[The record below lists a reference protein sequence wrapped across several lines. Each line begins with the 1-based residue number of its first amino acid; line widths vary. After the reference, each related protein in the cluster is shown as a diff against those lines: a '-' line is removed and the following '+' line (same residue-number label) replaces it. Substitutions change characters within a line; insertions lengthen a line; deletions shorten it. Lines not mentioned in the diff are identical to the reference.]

1 MILTLVLISES
12 DWATANP
19 ITTNGYRKEC
29 EYFIYYFPHFPLVPS
44 LVPSVSAAS
53 LASYNSDVISNSSA
67 SNPGW
72 CTIECRSLY
81 TLHSYCIGKYYA
93 DLVASYYCGSY
104 QNVPCSSYN
113 NYNLIND
120 VYGSCNSSTSCS
132 DSCLH
137 ATIAL
142 ENYIYTAAAAIQTR

>member
-1 MILTLVLISES
+1 MVPISES

-19 ITTNGYRKEC
+19 ITTNSYRKEC
-29 EYFIYYFPHFPLVPS
+29 EYFIYYFEFPHFPLVPS
-44 LVPSVSAAS
+44 LVPSVSAAC
-53 LASYNSDVISNSSA
+53 LASYNSDIISNRSA

-104 QNVPCSSYN
+104 QNIPCM
-113 NYNLIND
+113 LDLRITTT
-120 VYGSCNSSTSCS
+120 TS
-132 DSCLH
+132 LTTFMVRAIRPLLA
-137 ATIAL
+137 ATRAFMPPSL
-142 ENYIYTAAAAIQTR
+142 WKTTAAAAIQTR